1 MRVIVLSGLKV
12 GLYLGL
18 ALLATP
24 AAAGTLADYR
34 ATSGQFKVENGVRVY
49 RVLAAE
55 PQTYQN
61 QIELRAAEQAF
72 ERGYKE
78 GFETAF
84 NARQSIRQRS
94 GSQRKFTKSLKRS
107 QTGRSRRNYGRRYS
121 TSGSNPRFS
130 RFRSNI
136 SYGRP
141 AYFAF
146 PNRN

>member
-1 MRVIVLSGLKV
+1 MRVIVIFG
-12 GLYLGL
+12 LGL
-18 ALLATP
+18 VLTLLTVP

-34 ATSGQFKVENGVRVY
+34 ATSGQFKIENGVKVY

-61 QIELRAAEQAF
+61 QIEVRAAEQAF

-78 GFETAF
+78 GFETAL
-84 NARQSIRQRS
+84 NIRQRS
-94 GSQRKFTKSLKRS
+94 GQKRVVRSLKRS

-130 RFRSNI
+130 RFRSNL
-136 SYGRP
+136 SYGLP

>member
-1 MRVIVLSGLKV
+1 MRVTIIFGLGSV
-12 GLYLGL
+12 L
-18 ALLATP
+18 ALLTVP
-24 AAAGTLADYR
+24 AVAGTLADYR
-34 ATSGQFKVENGVRVY
+34 ATSGQFKVENGVKVY

-55 PQTYQN
+55 PQTYQD

-84 NARQSIRQRS
+84 NARQSISQSTRQKRV
-94 GSQRKFTKSLKRS
+94 TKSLKRS

-141 AYFAF
+141 AYLAF